1 MDTPR
6 IPAAF
11 RWQRLSFHVLAFFVS
26 VHFAFSYLTLT
37 FPMVPL
43 EPYLQLQTRTPFRYR
58 VFPVLIHDG
67 YEFVLAHLHVHF
79 PALNPPVN
87 TPDNWFMSLLAI
99 GSMIVALLFTARTI
113 VHVTGRREY
122 RWLAF
127 ALPLICYFNYTLVLN
142 RNQFYPYD
150 IPMVAAFAGLTYFAV
165 TRNYLLFALWFVPSM
180 VTKETATFG
189 ILLFFLLNVRR
200 ERWKLVAGYCAAL
213 GLVAL
218 AIKYVLYRLLYQPCP
233 ECVVLAESH
242 LMANL
247 TQFANPLFWISF
259 ASTFAYLWIVLLCLW
274 RQTDERLRRA
284 FAVLFAVWFAVLLK
298 TTIMRELRLF
308 GDMSPFFVVVL
319 ASGVGAWLDGLR
331 GNRERAAAS

>member
-1 MDTPR
+1 MDTPT
-6 IPAAF
+6 AFSAF
-11 RWQRLSFHVLAFFVS
+11 RWRRISFYVLAFFVS

-43 EPYLQLQTRTPFRYR
+43 GPYLQLQTRTPFRYR

-67 YEFVLAHLHVHF
+67 YQFVLDHLHVQF

-99 GSMIVALLFTARTI
+99 ASMFTALVFTARTI

-127 ALPLICYFNYTLVLN
+127 ALALIGYFNYTLVLN

-165 TRNYLLFALWFVPSM
+165 TRNYLLFALWFIPSM

-200 ERWKLVAGYCAAL
+200 EQWRAVTAYCAAL
-213 GLVAL
+213 GLVAM
-218 AIKYVLYRLLYQPCP
+218 AIKYVLYRTLYQPCP

-242 LMANL
+242 LLANL

-259 ASTFAYLWIVLLCLW
+259 ASTFAYLWIVLLCVW
-274 RQTDERLRRA
+274 RLADERLRRA
-284 FAVLFAVWFAVLLK
+284 FAILFAVWFAVLLK

-319 ASGVGAWLDGLR
+319 ASGVGAWLDGRR
-331 GNRERAAAS
+331 GGGEQAVIS